1 MKMKWIYKL
10 TAVISSAALVAV
22 SCTGLGGNA
31 DDGMIIE
38 STVLIYMAAD
48 NNLGSYA
55 LDDIDEIMDG
65 DVPYYFNEGSGKVL
79 LVYADIRGETPKLIR
94 ISKDAYGTVNQEVLM
109 EYEPQNSISDS
120 VMRSVLSYAADL
132 FPSGKN
138 GLVLWSHGTGWL
150 PSGYYSD
157 PYSAEGKIAPMSVTE
172 DPHAAFVKSFGQD
185 SEADEEMDI
194 KDLAAALPIRY
205 SYILTDA
212 CLMGGVEVA
221 YELRDC
227 CDYFIASAAEVLAGG
242 FPYDEVTGYLMD
254 GGTVALQEAC
264 RLFYEH
270 YKTSGATIAIVN
282 TEGLG
287 RLAEVSRGIFLS
299 TRPTQ
304 TSVDRDSL
312 QVYFRGNRPWFYDLE
327 DYVRQLDPPGEMLA
341 GFTNALEQAVV
352 YRISTDNFVIGNTNY
367 FPIKTF
373 SGLSTYVPNPENS
386 VLNKY
391 YRTLAW
397 NEAVMMVE

>member
-1 MKMKWIYKL
+1 
-10 TAVISSAALVAV
+10 
-22 SCTGLGGNA
+22 
-31 DDGMIIE
+31 
-38 STVLIYMAAD
+38 
-48 NNLGSYA
+48 
-55 LDDIDEIMDG
+55 
-65 DVPYYFNEGSGKVL
+65 
-79 LVYADIRGETPKLIR
+79 
-94 ISKDAYGTVNQEVLM
+94 
-109 EYEPQNSISDS
+109 
-120 VMRSVLSYAADL
+120 
-132 FPSGKN
+132 
-138 GLVLWSHGTGWL
+138 
-150 PSGYYSD
+150 
-157 PYSAEGKIAPMSVTE
+157 
-172 DPHAAFVKSFGQD
+172 
-185 SEADEEMDI
+185 MDI

-386 VLNKY
+386 VLNEY